1 MSKSIFLLFAYMT
14 LVGCS
19 IGSLAKKKTPYIYK
33 KPYHYGILNKNILM
47 NHEGYPW
54 FLNQYDKY
62 QPSIE
67 KLSQINFSKIKIKIF
82 MGTWC
87 HDSKRE
93 IPRLIKILDNL
104 IVDQSNVE
112 IIGLT
117 KEKKGYFNDYNR
129 YNITNTPTIIFY
141 NNKKEVGRIIEKP
154 EESLESNMVSILANK
169 I

>member
-14 LVGCS
+14 LAGCS
-19 IGSLAKKKTPYIYK
+19 IGSLAKNKTPYIYK

-93 IPRLIKILDNL
+93 IPRLIKILDLSL
-104 IVDQSNVE
+104 IH
-112 IIGLT
+112 I
-117 KEKKGYFNDYNR
+117 
-129 YNITNTPTIIFY
+129 
-141 NNKKEVGRIIEKP
+141 
-154 EESLESNMVSILANK
+154 
-169 I
+169 

>member
-14 LVGCS
+14 LAGCS
-19 IGSLAKKKTPYIYK
+19 IGSLANKKTPYIYK
-33 KPYHYGILNKNILM
+33 NPYHYGVLNKKILM
-47 NHEGYPW
+47 EHEGYTW
-54 FLNQYDKY
+54 FLNRYDKY
-62 QPSIE
+62 QPSIKE
-67 KLSQINFSKIKIKIF
+67 LRQINFNEIKIKIF

-104 IVDQSNVE
+104 KFDQSNVE

-117 KEKKGYFNDYNR
+117 KEKKGYFNDYSR

-141 NNKKEVGRIIEKP
+141 KNKKEVGRIIEKP
-154 EESLESNMVSILANK
+154 KETLESNMLSILMN
-169 I
+169 